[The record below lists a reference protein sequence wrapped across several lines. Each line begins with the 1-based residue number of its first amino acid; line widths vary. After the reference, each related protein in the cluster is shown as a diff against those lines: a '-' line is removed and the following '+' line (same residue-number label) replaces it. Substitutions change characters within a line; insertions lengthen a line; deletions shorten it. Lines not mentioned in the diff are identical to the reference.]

1 MDKQLKHGT
10 AARKKTRFSASLLGI
25 VLLVIVWSG
34 TALAC
39 SQSYVSAM
47 DLTATAAVAPV
58 GIGGGGIEEVA
69 APTLA
74 VPTAAEVTPPAP
86 TQPVVVETTAPAAPE
101 TAVTTTVPAA
111 TLAPTATRTS
121 VPTLEGTAPA
131 PIMYTSQGG
140 DTLPVLA
147 IRFGVQADEIRSN
160 TSQPLPEKGFLEPG
174 TLLIIPNRLAETGP
188 NGHLLPDSEIVY
200 SPSAID
206 FDVDAYI
213 NAAGGF
219 LSQYREYLSD
229 GWNTGAQVV
238 ERVAL
243 ENSINPRLLLALLE
257 HQSGWVFGQ
266 PDNLQE
272 TDYPMGLV
280 QLDKKGLFKQ
290 LNWAMQKVSLGYYG
304 WREGLYTELEFTDG
318 TRLRMAPDL
327 NAGTA
332 AIQYF
337 YSLRSDQVV
346 WNGLL
351 YGPEGFYGL
360 YRQMF
365 GDPWQYARAVEP
377 LFPQNLTQPALEL
390 PFLPGRVWSLTG
402 GPHAAWAKDGARA
415 ALDFA
420 PSSVESGCVKSNDW
434 VVASAPGLVTRSE
447 NGVVVVDLDGDGY
460 EQTGW
465 VILYLHIATQGRVP
479 AGTILE
485 QDDLIGHPSCE
496 GGSST
501 GTHVHIARKYNG
513 EWMLADGPIPFNLS
527 GWEAH
532 AGDQPYI
539 GSLTKDGETVTASV
553 VSEATSNISRPV
565 QAP

>member
-1 MDKQLKHGT
+1 MKHGT

-25 VLLVIVWSG
+25 ALLVIVWSG

-243 ENSINPRLLLALLE
+243 ENSINP
-257 HQSGWVFGQ
+257 
-266 PDNLQE
+266 
-272 TDYPMGLV
+272 
-280 QLDKKGLFKQ
+280 
-290 LNWAMQKVSLGYYG
+290 
-304 WREGLYTELEFTDG
+304 
-318 TRLRMAPDL
+318 
-327 NAGTA
+327 
-332 AIQYF
+332 
-337 YSLRSDQVV
+337 
-346 WNGLL
+346 
-351 YGPEGFYGL
+351 
-360 YRQMF
+360 
-365 GDPWQYARAVEP
+365 
-377 LFPQNLTQPALEL
+377 
-390 PFLPGRVWSLTG
+390 
-402 GPHAAWAKDGARA
+402 
-415 ALDFA
+415 
-420 PSSVESGCVKSNDW
+420 
-434 VVASAPGLVTRSE
+434 
-447 NGVVVVDLDGDGY
+447 
-460 EQTGW
+460 
-465 VILYLHIATQGRVP
+465 
-479 AGTILE
+479 
-485 QDDLIGHPSCE
+485 
-496 GGSST
+496 
-501 GTHVHIARKYNG
+501 
-513 EWMLADGPIPFNLS
+513 
-527 GWEAH
+527 
-532 AGDQPYI
+532 
-539 GSLTKDGETVTASV
+539 
-553 VSEATSNISRPV
+553 
-565 QAP
+565 